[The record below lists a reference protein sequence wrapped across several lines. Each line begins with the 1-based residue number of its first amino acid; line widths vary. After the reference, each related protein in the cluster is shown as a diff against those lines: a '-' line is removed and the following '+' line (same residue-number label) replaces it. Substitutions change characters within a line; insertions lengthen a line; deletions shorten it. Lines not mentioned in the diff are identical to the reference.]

1 MESERA
7 EGREERGENGPL
19 DDRRRR
25 RIHCRNGGSQ
35 IAEIL
40 ISNIFFVW
48 KSVAGAFLSCVRR
61 AARPLAQP
69 GRGGQSHLRLEGRRE
84 VGAAKMFRTLPRKI
98 PWVMHGSTSC
108 LAIKRCSRS
117 WSQLAGLTR
126 DAEMILVTEGSAFSV
141 RRPIIRPRRW
151 KREPAA
157 TGCGFHFGT

>member
-1 MESERA
+1 MAALKTCLSEWRCAIPLSPAIIFDVESERA

-61 AARPLAQP
+61 AARPAWPWRAESLTP
-69 GRGGQSHLRLEGRRE
+69 GRKKGSRSRE
-84 VGAAKMFRTLPRKI
+84 NVSDAPSENTMG
-98 PWVMHGSTSC
+98 HGSTSC
-108 LAIKRCSRS
+108 LSIKRCSRS
-117 WSQLAGLTR
+117 WSRGR
-126 DAEMILVTEGSAFSV
+126 HSLV
-141 RRPIIRPRRW
+141 
-151 KREPAA
+151 
-157 TGCGFHFGT
+157 

>member
-61 AARPLAQP
+61 AARPLAQL
-69 GRGGQSHLRLEGRRE
+69 GCGGQSHLRLEGRRE
-84 VGAAKMFRTLPRKI
+84 VGAAKMFRTLSRKI
-98 PWVMHGSTSC
+98 PWVMGPPLVSRLKGARGHGRVVATRWSD
-108 LAIKRCSRS
+108 KRC
-117 WSQLAGLTR
+117 R
-126 DAEMILVTEGSAFSV
+126 DDIGHKRIRILST
-141 RRPIIRPRRW
+141 
-151 KREPAA
+151 AA
-157 TGCGFHFGT
+157 DHSTAPVET